1 MKQQSEYLRCMNN
14 YCDLFTHVALL
25 DKAFLLRVTES
36 VVCNFSLFL
45 ERWLGGCGIWQLP
58 FSFKENWKT
67 NLPNIGLIGL
77 LGCLREVTCVASSP
91 APPAHCS
98 Q

>member
-25 DKAFLLRVTES
+25 DKAFLLSVTDS

-45 ERWLGGCGIWQLP
+45 EC
-58 FSFKENWKT
+58 
-67 NLPNIGLIGL
+67 
-77 LGCLREVTCVASSP
+77 
-91 APPAHCS
+91 
-98 Q
+98 